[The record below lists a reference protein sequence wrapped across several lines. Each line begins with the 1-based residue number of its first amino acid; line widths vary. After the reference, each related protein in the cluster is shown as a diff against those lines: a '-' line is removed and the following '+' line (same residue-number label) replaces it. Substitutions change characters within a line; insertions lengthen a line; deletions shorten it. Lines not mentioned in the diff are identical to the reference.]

1 MRTLQINIYEDLG
14 RTVLS
19 SKIELE
25 KANFII
31 SKNKYSLKPN
41 QTIFISKNCSIPKA
55 KLRTIMMSHNLKVTK
70 NFKEAD
76 VCFIDPSPSALAR
89 ISESTSCYTII
100 NDVEKIVDCFRY
112 FMVDEGLDLYR
123 LKDTDIDIL
132 ENHIKE
138 GEKIIVD
145 YKNLN
150 QIKRF
155 CNIDNN
161 DYCYDYSTYLKEG
174 IDYECYEYFLDNKI
188 VVYNHQDLMEILN
201 GKDALVIEKKEYEQ
215 LKSMI
220 ESSDEDNLLL
230 AMEMMANCDYTKSLL
245 YLCMLFENYQENFIK
260 VKYCRHINFKS
271 LLAYLKVDHYTN
283 VTIDYMMDLF
293 IERKVLNKEW
303 VDIIFE
309 EYAAR
314 IANRESEH
322 FKAKVITLNTEALEF
337 LNFNYDQKIVEDF
350 VPVEKEVEVEK
361 EEVLNNKSISNI
373 VWS

>member
-19 SKIELE
+19 SKIDLE
-25 KANFII
+25 KANLII

-245 YLCMLFENYQENFIK
+245 YLCMLFEAYSEKFLKN
-260 VKYCRHINFKS
+260 KYCRHINFKS
-271 LLAYLKVDHYTN
+271 LLAYLNINRYTY
-283 VTIDYMMDLF
+283 VTIDYMIDLF

-314 IANRESEH
+314 IANRESKH

>member
-41 QTIFISKNCSIPKA
+41 QSIFISKNCSIPKA

-245 YLCMLFENYQENFIK
+245 YLCILFENY
-260 VKYCRHINFKS
+260 
-271 LLAYLKVDHYTN
+271 
-283 VTIDYMMDLF
+283 
-293 IERKVLNKEW
+293 
-303 VDIIFE
+303 
-309 EYAAR
+309 
-314 IANRESEH
+314 
-322 FKAKVITLNTEALEF
+322 
-337 LNFNYDQKIVEDF
+337 
-350 VPVEKEVEVEK
+350 
-361 EEVLNNKSISNI
+361 
-373 VWS
+373 

>member
-1 MRTLQINIYEDLG
+1 
-14 RTVLS
+14 
-19 SKIELE
+19 
-25 KANFII
+25 
-31 SKNKYSLKPN
+31 
-41 QTIFISKNCSIPKA
+41 
-55 KLRTIMMSHNLKVTK
+55 MMSHNLKVTK

-76 VCFIDPSPSALAR
+76 ACFIDPSPPALAR
-89 ISESTSCYTII
+89 ISENTSCYTLIH
-100 NDVEKIVDCFRY
+100 DLKKIVDCFRY
-112 FMVDEGLDLYR
+112 SMVDESLDLYR
-123 LKDTDIDIL
+123 LEDTDIDIL

-138 GEKIIVD
+138 GEKVIVD

-155 CNIDNN
+155 CNIDRYN
-161 DYCYDYSTYLKEG
+161 YSYDYSTYLKEG
-174 IDYECYEYFLDNKI
+174 VDYECYEYFLDNKI

-245 YLCMLFENYQENFIK
+245 YLCMLFENYQESFTKNR
-260 VKYCRHINFKS
+260 YSRHINFKS
-271 LLAYLKVDHYTN
+271 LLAYLKIDRYTN

-309 EYAAR
+309 EYAHR
-314 IANRESEH
+314 IANRESKH

-337 LNFNYDQKIVEDF
+337 LNFNYDQKIIEDF
-350 VPVEKEVEVEK
+350 VPVEKEVEEEE